1 MCIHNTCA
9 HTQKKCMLSRAKLS
23 GFQVLKGRQRE
34 KRDRGVRYPKKGI
47 DTSPLSYQARPGA
60 TTYLCISMGLSLTDE
75 KVSMKLPGD
84 NTRTSTP
91 MPSTKIPSTGYKYQV
106 SFHSFI
112 YPFIH
117 SLTQWA
123 FTIYQTLHWIL
134 EKQRLARTVSVLKE
148 LTA

>member
-1 MCIHNTCA
+1 
-9 HTQKKCMLSRAKLS
+9 MLSRAKLS

-112 YPFIH
+112 YLFLHSFTHPISIYYIPNTALNIRKAEISKNSLCSKGAH
-117 SLTQWA
+117 SLA
-123 FTIYQTLHWIL
+123 ID
-134 EKQRLARTVSVLKE
+134 KE
-148 LTA
+148 V